1 MKEVSQ
7 IFFVSK
13 KDALYSVVIW
23 GTIVLILSVVIRSI
37 ITFSASN
44 FIEGLVG
51 FIIVILLI
59 WVWFST
65 GYQIANDIVKVKA
78 GPFKKTINIQE
89 INKISKRKSVWTAA
103 ALATDRLVIQY
114 GKYNLDILVSP
125 RNESDFIKLLL
136 SKKPQI
142 QIEKALSQKY
152 KI

>member
-23 GTIVLILSVVIRSI
+23 GTIFFILSVVIRSI
-37 ITFSASN
+37 FTFSVSN
-44 FIEGLVG
+44 LIEGLVG
-51 FIIVILLI
+51 LIIVVLLI
-59 WVWFST
+59 WVWFGT
-65 GYQIANDIVKVKA
+65 GYQIANDIIKVKA

-89 INKISKRKSVWTAA
+89 INKISKGKSVWTAA

-114 GKYNLDILVSP
+114 ANYNWGILVSP
-125 RNESDFIKLLL
+125 KNEYDFIKLLL

-142 QIEKALSQKY
+142 QIEKTLSKIY

>member
-51 FIIVILLI
+51 LIIVCLLI

-65 GYQIANDIVKVKA
+65 GYQIA
-78 GPFKKTINIQE
+78 
-89 INKISKRKSVWTAA
+89 
-103 ALATDRLVIQY
+103 Y
-114 GKYNLDILVSP
+114 C
-125 RNESDFIKLLL
+125 
-136 SKKPQI
+136 
-142 QIEKALSQKY
+142 
-152 KI
+152 

>member
-13 KDALYSVVIW
+13 KDAFYSVVIR

-37 ITFSASN
+37 IAFSASN

-51 FIIVILLI
+51 FIIVVLLI
-59 WVWFST
+59 WAWFST
-65 GYQIANDIVKVKA
+65 GYQIVNDIVKVKA